1 MKILPYYSTKS
12 QFIKKPNNTYQKS
25 NDVSFFNIQQNML
38 SNKSFPFISYDVV
51 QFGASIKSNPL
62 DTHIGGYKKE
72 KEVISDLLIT
82 PLNKKRVLPSSLLL
96 AFPDDYMKEQVISGI
111 TEKADAN
118 FVSLSAKN
126 ELLGEQIKKNLNDAK
141 RDFQNTKKQTVI
153 VVNDAQN
160 VIGMTP
166 AYAKELSLIPM
177 TDKDIKYLKSHGSN
191 IKKVN
196 FFKSLLDMPYQ
207 NYATIVF
214 VTTKPQ
220 YIHPDLMT
228 RDGKMKKVIFSTP
241 QGKNLKE
248 IIKFET
254 SKANDMLESLKSD
267 EITYPEDLEK
277 RLVKLRD
284 KGKLQKMRIDEENIP
299 YQKLMR
305 YCAPTKIKGAYSLS
319 NYNNIAVNALKEYI
333 KQPQTPYSVHFIFNL
348 VSEPRAIKSENYLQY
363 DSMKQLF

>member
-1 MKILPYYSTKS
+1 MKILPYYSSKS
-12 QFIKKPNNTYQKS
+12 QFKPDNSYQKL
-25 NDVSFFNIQQNML
+25 NDVSFFNVQQNMS
-38 SNKSFPFISYDVV
+38 SNKSLIYDVV

-62 DTHIGGYKKE
+62 DNHIGGYKKE

-82 PLNKKRVLPSSLLL
+82 PLNKKRVLPPSLLL
-96 AFPDDYMKEQVISGI
+96 AFPDDYMREQVICGI
-111 TEKADAN
+111 TQNADAN

-126 ELLGEQIKKNLNDAK
+126 ELLGEQIKKSLNDAK

-160 VIGMTP
+160 VIGMSP

-214 VTTKPQ
+214 VTTEPQ

-241 QGKNLKE
+241 QGRNLKE
-248 IIKFET
+248 IIKFEI
-254 SKANDMLESLKSD
+254 SKANDMLDALKSG
-267 EITYPEDLEK
+267 EVKYPDDLAK
-277 RLVKLRD
+277 RLVRLRD

-305 YCAPTKIKGAYSLS
+305 YCAPAKNKGAYSLS
-319 NYNNIAVNALKEYI
+319 NYNNIVVNALKDYI
-333 KQPQTPYSVHFIFNL
+333 KLPQTPYSMHFIFNL
-348 VSEPRAIKSENYLQY
+348 VSEPRAVKSESYLQFE
-363 DSMKQLF
+363 SMKKLF